1 MDFNFQKIVQI
12 LAYLCTKEWDKI
24 NYTKALKIIFFSD
37 KLFLRRFWRTITADN
52 YSALKHWPVASKTF
66 DLVKSPEE
74 YDENYI
80 QSYFIRDG
88 YDIKK
93 VSNPDLEFLAKKE
106 IETIDEIYALFWS
119 LNYSQLIEKTH
130 QYDEWK
136 IHEEFVKHGRG
147 SRTMCIE
154 DLFKNSFRQDS
165 IFNMPQEEIDMAR
178 EIYSENLSYA

>member
-1 MDFNFQKIVQI
+1 MDFDFQKIVQI

-74 YDENYI
+74 YNETYI

-106 IETIDEIYALFWS
+106 IDTIDEIYSLFWS

-136 IHEEFVKHGRG
+136 IHEEVVKNGNARPM
-147 SRTMCIE
+147 SIE
-154 DLFKNSFRQDS
+154 DLFRNSLWQDS
-165 IFNMPQEEIDMAR
+165 IFDMPQDEIDMAR
-178 EIYSENLSYA
+178 DVYSESLSYA